1 MIIIPRR
8 FAVSEPL
15 VTDPLYDITIAAYE
29 AQGFTYQGEMKD
41 APSVLTK
48 ERVWYDKNAP
58 EFGAGPKI
66 N

>member
-1 MIIIPRR
+1 M
-8 FAVSEPL
+8 